1 MHAVWQNTRLRFL
14 NEDVPAAAL
23 AMAQNQRLRYQ
34 RHGVIW
40 PPKKS
45 LRKASLSGRCKK
57 LLQAGGEG
65 LVTKPGRKYTNK
77 CSAIT
82 ANSG

>member
-1 MHAVWQNTRLRFL
+1 MKTCLLPRLQWRKTSGFAI
-14 NEDVPAAAL
+14 NDME
-23 AMAQNQRLRYQ
+23 
-34 RHGVIW
+34 VIW